1 MENFVKSI
9 FENLCSNGFPHKKV
23 SLPTLKM
30 YEVADKKELSLNE
43 ALELLATTY
52 ELSFNIGDEK
62 IIFEKNQAP
71 ISKDTNDSEQ
81 KEMFKQAQDF
91 ISGMD
96 PVELKQM
103 QDMIMSM
110 SEDEKSE
117 LMEKGKEMGLFNS

>member
-9 FENLCSNGFPHKKV
+9 FENLCSNGFPDKKV

-43 ALELLATTY
+43 ALDLLAKEY
-52 ELSFNIGDEK
+52 ELTFNIGDEK
-62 IIFEKNQAP
+62 IIFEKIHAP
-71 ISKDTNDSEQ
+71 INTGSSATEE

-91 ISGMD
+91 LAGMD
-96 PVELKQM
+96 PVELQKM

-110 SEDEKSE
+110 SDDEKSD
-117 LMEKGKEMGLFNS
+117 LMKKGKGMGLF